1 MNAAGQ
7 YPTRGNSGSGSSAEH
22 TAQQR
27 REEAAEVASAAA
39 LAMAQNIAAAQDAHQ
54 AAIDLAANDLAANN
68 LAGVQDPAEKRASLI
83 QQINAQNIISEK
95 NRRIAKGLQILQTAH
110 LLSKGAP
117 FDAEEVL
124 NQPEMIALNLNADEV
139 NELFQL
145 YIEKPVPKENNQKS
159 LQFVDAVIRISPPFN
174 EKKAKDLQNWSDKY
188 QDEEILLSKILDKE
202 AQKLLSVVIDT
213 KKEFLGLTDDE
224 AANWYENWG
233 HAQLADVVTRLYKK
247 NSEEFKSIDLA
258 IDSFILDLE
267 KIHILNTADEQAKI
281 TELHS
286 LVALFPKNITEN
298 KAIQQRLFN
307 KLRKDK
313 ILKENVY
320 RKKMEIEFSENREQF
335 PTTCIDDWI
344 KCFAYVRNL
353 ARDAYATSKSFV

>member
-1 MNAAGQ
+1 MNSNSRIQ
-7 YPTRGNSGSGSSAEH
+7 TRGNSGSGSSAEH
-22 TAQQR
+22 AAQQR
-27 REEAAEVASAAA
+27 REEAAEVASAAD
-39 LAMAQNIAAAQDAHQ
+39 LAMAHDIAAAQDAQ
-54 AAIDLAANDLAANN
+54 QAANDLAEAQET
-68 LAGVQDPAEKRASLI
+68 AAKRTSLI
-83 QQINAQNIISEK
+83 QQINAQSIISEK

-117 FDAEEVL
+117 FDADEVL
-124 NQPEMIALNLNADEV
+124 NQSEMIALNLNADEV

-145 YIEKPVPKENNQKS
+145 YINQPEPKESDQKS

-174 EKKAKDLQNWSDKY
+174 EMKAKDLQNWSDKY
-188 QDEEILLSKILDKE
+188 QDEKILLSKILDKE

-224 AANWYENWG
+224 AANWYQNWG
-233 HAQLADVVTRLYKK
+233 HAQLADIVTRLYKR

-258 IDSFILDLE
+258 IDSYFLDLN
-267 KIHILNTADEQAKI
+267 KIHILNTAEEQAKI
-281 TELHS
+281 TEIHS
-286 LVALFPKNITEN
+286 LVALFPKAITEN

-313 ILKENVY
+313 IHKENVY
-320 RKKMEIEFSENREQF
+320 RKKMEVTFSEKKEQF

-353 ARDAYATSKSFV
+353 ARDAYATSKSFGLGIESERRM